1 MRQPSNRAAWA
12 SNDDYTAFSL
22 AVILIG
28 LAFSAWM
35 LWHFRHG
42 EISAIALRAVH
53 WQMRLIQVF
62 THRFDLADAQVEAAN
77 PYAVTFWQLEG
88 LYRDIGRFFLIPA
101 VALVLLLGAVCF
113 RRAAPARF
121 CRNLD
126 LEGLM
131 REQAR
136 SFRSI
141 AAHVGRR
148 LRLVPI
154 REGEPR
160 PADPALNAGE
170 WIARWTIGR
179 NGDFHEA
186 GARAELVRQLG
197 SVWRD
202 PFRVPPHVRCMLAV
216 FALHAA
222 QRREEA
228 LKLLGDLAESLPA
241 GHKEDRA
248 GPEHPL
254 AFPASLVAVAD
265 RWLRDPEVA
274 QPSLAIATR
283 HGFTAPALMSVLTN
297 ARLRSG
303 VLAPAQF
310 AFLKLVDRRL
320 WYALHA
326 LGFPSD
332 GPEKHPHPNPR
343 IEAIGARDHWAAECA
358 AGRPFLTPMIDRA
371 AAAIRAAACD
381 AAPGVKLQE
390 AV

>member
-12 SNDDYTAFSL
+12 SNDDYTVFSL

-28 LAFSAWM
+28 LAFGAWM

-42 EISAIALRAVH
+42 EISAIAMRAGH
-53 WQMRLIQVF
+53 SQMRLIRVF
-62 THRFDLADAQVEAAN
+62 TDRFDQADAQVEAAN

-113 RRAAPARF
+113 LRAAPARF
-121 CRNLD
+121 CRKLD
-126 LEGLM
+126 LEGLI

-148 LRLVPI
+148 LRLVSI

-170 WIARWTIGR
+170 WIARWATGR
-179 NGDFHEA
+179 NGGFHEA
-186 GARAELVRQLG
+186 AARAELVRQLG
-197 SVWRD
+197 PVWRN
-202 PFRVPPHVRCMLAV
+202 PLRAPPHVRCMLAV
-216 FALHAA
+216 FVLHAA

-241 GHKEDRA
+241 GRKEGRA
-248 GPEHPL
+248 GPERPL
-254 AFPASLVAVAD
+254 AFPAALVAVAD
-265 RWLRDPEVA
+265 RWLYDPEVA
-274 QPSLAIATR
+274 QPSLAIAAH

-310 AFLKLVDRRL
+310 ACLKLVDRRL
-320 WYALHA
+320 WYALHS
-326 LGFPSD
+326 LGFPSE
-332 GPEKHPHPNPR
+332 GLEKHPHPNPR
-343 IEAIGARDHWAAECA
+343 IEAIGARDHWATECV

-371 AAAIRAAACD
+371 VSAIRAAACET
-381 AAPGVKLQE
+381 ATNVKLQE
-390 AV
+390 AA